1 MPDTKKVQPTVLPSL
16 FSEPRVLTR
25 EQTAL
30 ALKRFRKNGKISCQE
45 TPTKRIYRAAVGHA
59 VDWMTVMVPRT
70 PRIEGGTAYAR

>member
-1 MPDTKKVQPTVLPSL
+1 MPDINKVQPTVLPSL
-16 FSEPRVLTR
+16 FSESRVLSR

-30 ALKRFRKNGKISCQE
+30 ALKRFRKNGKISCQG

-70 PRIEGGTAYAR
+70 PRTEGGMTHVR